1 MENTILATL
10 TLMILAALATCL
22 VSALAAY
29 LLQLDDSLVLDG
41 AVHVVS
47 TLPCRAVGT
56 VDRTA
61 HETVLSV
68 TLRAVDRG
76 ITPCYS
82 RRTALNMAFDA
93 LIRDMDLRATA

>member
-10 TLMILAALATCL
+10 TLMILATLATCL

-29 LLQLDDSLVLDG
+29 LMQLDDSLVLDG

-61 HETVLSV
+61 HETALTV
-68 TLRAVDRG
+68 TLRDRG
-76 ITPCYS
+76 VTPCYS
-82 RRTALNMAFDA
+82 RRTAMNMAFDA
-93 LIRDMDLRATA
+93 LIRDIDLQSQAT